1 MIKSLPSLLHCSV
14 DERVRD
20 NSRKTSESRRND
32 IRHFVS
38 LTVWRTYDKRAGT
51 SRNKY
56 FTASAGKGYA
66 GGTGRKARREDTRG
80 VCLPLN
86 LKFPL

>member
-1 MIKSLPSLLHCSV
+1 MRSLPSLLHRTV
-14 DERVRD
+14 EERLCD
-20 NSRKTSESRRND
+20 NLKKTRESRRND

-66 GGTGRKARREDTRG
+66 GRTGRKARRKDTRG